1 MKKTLLFFI
10 FLFQL
15 SFSFSQDKNFHR
27 PDPQGITDFLSGKLQ
42 LSPQQQEKIKKAV
55 EKKASEF
62 DKINAKYIKK
72 NEELSAIKKEMEPL
86 ETKLAEIYA
95 SLPET
100 VIPFLD
106 DAQKAKFDEL
116 RKPKKKTEPAA
127 ADSSQAPQSAV
138 ASDGKGKRKKIIK
151 RKKSEAP
158 APASASAEQPVEK
171 PDIKAEEKKEEPKP
185 KEELDIFYP

>member
-1 MKKTLLFFI
+1 MKKTLLFFV

-62 DKINAKYIKK
+62 DKINARYIKK
-72 NEELSAIKKEMEPL
+72 SEELSAIKKEMEPL

-106 DAQKAKFDEL
+106 DGQKAKFDEL
-116 RKPKKKTEPAA
+116 RKPKKKAKPLA
-127 ADSSQAPQSAV
+127 ADSSQASQPAED
-138 ASDGKGKRKKIIK
+138 AKKKKIIK

-158 APASASAEQPVEK
+158 APAATSAEQPVEK
-171 PDIKAEEKKEEPKP
+171 PDIKSEEKKEEPKP